1 MSDVKVATSKE
12 QRLELLEK
20 VGKSLLKMPYKS
32 WNFGDSTGF
41 EGILVTGKLLKDPK
55 YFAFAEGWFKAW
67 ASRPAPFQ
75 RLDCTAPGVAMIE
88 VAQEIKSKEI
98 FDSLV
103 LLAGYLSSR
112 TKDRGIFDTWESLCL
127 IPPYGGEELPKFEAE
142 LLANPPGGTCVDCLH
157 FDPPFFT
164 GLGKALNNPAY
175 TDIGVQQAIAYIDAL
190 QLESGIFDHFFLN
203 GVPGTWGQGWGRG
216 QGWALLG
223 MLDVLHQIPK
233 THSGYNKIKEA
244 AEKLIYAM
252 IKLQR
257 EDGRWWCVVDSE
269 RSGEEG
275 STAGFMAAG
284 FARAIKL
291 GIVDQNIVKPAM
303 IKALNGVI
311 ADADKDGELQN
322 VTAAVM
328 ASTRKSHYE
337 FTPRGFSV
345 PWGQGPLA
353 LAIYETYELVQA
365 NVKTKIAR
373 NLPTQIVHDVGSKIV
388 HGEITP
394 GTILTSD
401 ILEEKF
407 KVSRTVVREA
417 LKVLQDKGLTKA
429 RTKTG
434 TIVLERSQWNLL
446 DPDVISWLQVSG
458 LSPELVRDLEEVRA
472 SYEPWVARIAAKRRG
487 TKDVADLTNAL
498 KKMTDA
504 FYDQGPTSPIIGE
517 ADIAFHEALLAAT
530 QNELM
535 KRIGKLFIPLLK
547 IRDDMVRHVVE
558 DADFIVQHQA
568 VLDAVID
575 EDPDGAEIAM
585 KALLETAAQASQS
598 ARKHKSR

>member
-1 MSDVKVATSKE
+1 MSDVKVATTKE

-20 VGKSLLKMPYKS
+20 VGQSLLKMPYKS

-41 EGILVTGKLLKDPK
+41 EGLLVTGKLLKDPK
-55 YFAFAEGWFKAW
+55 YFSFAEGWFKAW
-67 ASRPAPFQ
+67 ASRPEPFR

-88 VAQEIKSKEI
+88 VAQEINSKEI
-98 FDSLV
+98 FDSLQ

-112 TKDRGIFDTWESLCL
+112 SKDRGIFDTWESLCL

-175 TDIGVQQAIAYIDAL
+175 TDIGVEQAIAYIDAL

-233 THSGYNKIKEA
+233 THSGYNKIKAA

-291 GIVDQNIVKPAM
+291 GIVDQVIVKPAM

-311 ADADKDGELQN
+311 ADADKAGELQN

-353 LAIYETYELVQA
+353 LAIYDTFELV
-365 NVKTKIAR
+365 
-373 NLPTQIVHDVGSKIV
+373 
-388 HGEITP
+388 
-394 GTILTSD
+394 
-401 ILEEKF
+401 
-407 KVSRTVVREA
+407 
-417 LKVLQDKGLTKA
+417 
-429 RTKTG
+429 
-434 TIVLERSQWNLL
+434 
-446 DPDVISWLQVSG
+446 
-458 LSPELVRDLEEVRA
+458 
-472 SYEPWVARIAAKRRG
+472 
-487 TKDVADLTNAL
+487 
-498 KKMTDA
+498 
-504 FYDQGPTSPIIGE
+504 
-517 ADIAFHEALLAAT
+517 
-530 QNELM
+530 
-535 KRIGKLFIPLLK
+535 
-547 IRDDMVRHVVE
+547 
-558 DADFIVQHQA
+558 
-568 VLDAVID
+568 
-575 EDPDGAEIAM
+575 
-585 KALLETAAQASQS
+585 
-598 ARKHKSR
+598 